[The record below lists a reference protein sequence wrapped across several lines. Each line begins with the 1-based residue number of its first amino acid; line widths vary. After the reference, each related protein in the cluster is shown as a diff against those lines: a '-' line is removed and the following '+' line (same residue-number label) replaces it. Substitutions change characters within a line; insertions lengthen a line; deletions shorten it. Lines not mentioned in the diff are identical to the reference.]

1 MRRRKIKEKISLHP
15 VMTYLILC
23 LIVIVVSGILSW
35 FNVQATYNQISSTTG
50 EYTAKTEVVR
60 SLLSLSGLKYIFTS
74 TVASFANFTVL
85 SNLIIILLG
94 IGVMEKTGF
103 LKTVI
108 TLLTKKAKK
117 TTVTFWLV
125 FICIVTSIIGDLS
138 YIIFIPL
145 SALLFLY
152 GKLNPLLGIITAFAA
167 LTCGSGLSLLLTSV
181 DSSLAKVSVLNANII
196 TSSYGIHTTSFIYI
210 MLVAIILVSFL
221 ITGITENIVA
231 KRLDK
236 YSFAEENVEEEI
248 VTTHNKTRGLL
259 LAIIVGTIY
268 LIIFIYNIIP
278 GLPFSGNLLDYS
290 QELYIDKLFSYES
303 FFRNGF
309 VFIVAVFFVL
319 LGLSYGIGA
328 KTIKNDKDFVDSLGH
343 SLNGIG
349 KILVMIFA
357 AATFINIIKQ
367 SNIGNVV
374 TVALTNLLGR
384 TSFSGLPLL
393 IMLYLITI
401 VATIFLPNS
410 LSKWSIIAT
419 MAVPLL
425 VNAGI
430 TPGFA
435 QVVFRFGES
444 ITMGLTPIFAYFVV
458 YLAYLEKYSQHK
470 NISLFKALKFQVPY
484 TSLVFVSFL
493 VIFVLWYIIGIPLG
507 INSPI
512 AL

>member
-125 FICIVTSIIGDLS
+125 FICIVASIIGDLS

-152 GKLNPLLGIITAFAA
+152 GKRNPLLGIITAFAA

-196 TSSYGIHTTSFIYI
+196 TSSYGIHTTSFIFI

-290 QELYIDKLFSYES
+290 QELYIDKLRILLPKWICLYRS
-303 FFRNGF
+303 G
-309 VFIVAVFFVL
+309 VL
-319 LGLSYGIGA
+319 CF
-328 KTIKNDKDFVDSLGH
+328 T
-343 SLNGIG
+343 
-349 KILVMIFA
+349 
-357 AATFINIIKQ
+357 
-367 SNIGNVV
+367 
-374 TVALTNLLGR
+374 R
-384 TSFSGLPLL
+384 
-393 IMLYLITI
+393 
-401 VATIFLPNS
+401 
-410 LSKWSIIAT
+410 
-419 MAVPLL
+419 
-425 VNAGI
+425 
-430 TPGFA
+430 
-435 QVVFRFGES
+435 
-444 ITMGLTPIFAYFVV
+444 
-458 YLAYLEKYSQHK
+458 
-470 NISLFKALKFQVPY
+470 LK
-484 TSLVFVSFL
+484 
-493 VIFVLWYIIGIPLG
+493 LWYWGE
-507 INSPI
+507 NY
-512 AL
+512 